1 MSKKKKCP
9 PIPACEKWAVPLADF
24 FSLLLALFIALYAI
38 ASVNTDKA
46 KALTKEFIKIF
57 DFPSTQVVEMESKTD
72 GKHKPSV
79 EEDNQAKN
87 AQSIN
92 QQESIE
98 KLKAI
103 LDQKENQFYM
113 ELPSML
119 FFSKDG
125 TKVINSDDMLY
136 LKRIKMI
143 LQGLGDGVQLEIRG
157 YSDNDDS
164 YLNSFDLATARA
176 REVLEILIKSGVDA
190 SKLTI
195 KSYGANSPRFN
206 NDGEEGVK
214 NNRVELFFKT
224 DINDIKSQR
233 TILDTIEGI
242 KEFKQ

>member
-46 KALTKEFIKIF
+46 KALTQEFVKIF
-57 DFPSTQVVEMESKTD
+57 DFPSTQVVERESKTS
-72 GKHKPSV
+72 GKHEAASN
-79 EEDNQAKN
+79 EEHEAKK

-92 QQESIE
+92 QQESVE

-119 FFSKDG
+119 FFDKG
-125 TKVINSDDMLY
+125 ETQVKNSDDLIY

-143 LQGLGDGVQLEIRG
+143 LKGLGKGVKLEVRG

-164 YLNSFDLATARA
+164 YLASFDLATARA
-176 REVLEILIKSGVDA
+176 RNVLEILIKSGVDPE
-190 SKLTI
+190 KLSL
-195 KSYGANSPRFN
+195 KSYGANDPQYS
-206 NDGEEGVK
+206 NDGEYAAR
-214 NNRVELFFKT
+214 NNRVELFFRT
-224 DINDIKSQR
+224 DINDIESKK
-233 TILDTIEGI
+233 TILDVIEKI
-242 KEFKQ
+242 NQ